1 MTTASALPTRDLL
14 RRVTDDLMT
23 LPYEAWNFGDSVA
36 FEGLLAAGEALD
48 DPAPLAFVR
57 GFARAWATRVP
68 PFRRL
73 DCTAAGLAMVEVV
86 RRTGDDILRERLVQL
101 AEYLVARPLIG
112 PLFATWEHS
121 PLMEPFGPD
130 RLPPD
135 EAALL
140 ADPPPGAF
148 IDCLHFDP
156 PFLTALGRTA
166 GRPDLVAAG
175 VGQALG
181 YVEVLQAADGSFD
194 HFVLEG
200 DDRTYGPL
208 WGRGQGWALLGL
220 LDVLAEIGPDHPD
233 APALGAATRRG
244 IAAMLRTQRPDGHW
258 DAVIGDAASDVET
271 SAAAFMAAAFR
282 RAVRLGVVTDAAEDG
297 VSRAAVEAAAARAHA
312 AMLAA
317 TAPDGALGGVSVA
330 VMACTTASH
339 YAHVSRGHHVPWGQG
354 PLALALVEGL
364 RTEDAPGA

>member
-1 MTTASALPTRDLL
+1 MSAAELTTTELL
-14 RRVTDDLMT
+14 RRVTADLMT

-86 RRTGDDILRERLVQL
+86 RRTDDDLLLKRLVEF
-101 AEYLVARPLIG
+101 AEYLVARPRIG

-130 RLPPD
+130 HLPPD

-166 GRPDLVAAG
+166 GRHDLLEEG

-181 YVEVLQAADGSFD
+181 YVEVLQAVDGSFD

-200 DDRTYGPL
+200 SDRTYGPL

-220 LDVLAEIGPDHPD
+220 LDVLAEIGPDHG
-233 APALGAATRRG
+233 AASALGVATRRG
-244 IAAMLRTQRPDGHW
+244 IAAMLRTQRSDGHW
-258 DAVIGDAASDVET
+258 DAVIGDAASGVEAST
-271 SAAAFMAAAFR
+271 AAFMSAAFR
-282 RAVRLGVVTDAAEDG
+282 RAVRLGVMTQDEEDG
-297 VSRAAVEAAAARAHA
+297 VTRGEVLDSAGRAHT
-312 AMLAA
+312 AMLAS
-317 TAPDGALGGVSVA
+317 TGEDGALGEVSVA

-354 PLALALVEGL
+354 PLALALVEAM
-364 RTEDAPGA
+364 RGAEG